1 VRARSATT
9 GTSSLIYLLLR
20 APFRAEDRVLPA
32 ASRLRRAELLAWFE
46 SARCETLLFGSRFKA
61 RTVALLRFGEVLVG
75 PDFAFS
81 KSRLA
86 FVRVAS
92 DVRPLPGGGSF
103 TPARRAFESPMAI
116 ACRAD
121 RAPCLPCR
129 ISSISS

>member
-1 VRARSATT
+1 M
-9 GTSSLIYLLLR
+9 SLVHLLLR
-20 APFRAEDRVLPA
+20 APLRAEDRVFPVALFLLRA
-32 ASRLRRAELLAWFE
+32 ALLACFA
-46 SARCETLLFGSRFKA
+46 SALWETLLFGSRFKA
-61 RTVALLRFGEVLVG
+61 LRLALLRFGEGLVG
-75 PDFAFS
+75 PVFAFS

-92 DVRPLPGGGSF
+92 DVRPLTGGGSF

-129 ISSISS
+129 IASISS